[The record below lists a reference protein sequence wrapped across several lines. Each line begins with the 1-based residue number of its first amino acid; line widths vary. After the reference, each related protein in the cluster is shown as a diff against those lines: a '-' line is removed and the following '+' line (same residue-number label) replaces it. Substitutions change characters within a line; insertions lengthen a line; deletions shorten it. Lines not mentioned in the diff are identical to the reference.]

1 MIARSAHPAGAAL
14 RLGVS
19 SLSRD
24 QVELLLRLV
33 EAETDALLVEQPEVA
48 ADGCVDQPQL
58 VELTA
63 ELTNAKSEL
72 TVGLAE
78 IVDPLG

>member
-1 MIARSAHPAGAAL
+1 MVARPAHTARAAL

-19 SLSRD
+19 SLRRD
-24 QVELLLRLV
+24 QVELLLCLV
-33 EAETDALLVEQPEVA
+33 EAETDALLVEQPQIA

-63 ELTNAKSEL
+63 ELANAK
-72 TVGLAE
+72 AE
-78 IVDPLG
+78 SRGGPR